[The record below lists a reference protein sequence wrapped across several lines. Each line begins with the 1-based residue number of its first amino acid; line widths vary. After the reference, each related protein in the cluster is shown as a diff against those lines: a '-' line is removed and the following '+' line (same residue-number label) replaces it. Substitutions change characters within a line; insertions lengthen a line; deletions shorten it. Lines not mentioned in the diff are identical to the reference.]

1 MDGKQELH
9 KLSIGKEE
17 KALVE
22 MRRGWCSSHKIL
34 LFGLMDE

>member
-9 KLSIGKEE
+9 KLSIGKKKERT
-17 KALVE
+17 LVE
-22 MRRGWCSSHKIL
+22 MRRDWSSHKIL